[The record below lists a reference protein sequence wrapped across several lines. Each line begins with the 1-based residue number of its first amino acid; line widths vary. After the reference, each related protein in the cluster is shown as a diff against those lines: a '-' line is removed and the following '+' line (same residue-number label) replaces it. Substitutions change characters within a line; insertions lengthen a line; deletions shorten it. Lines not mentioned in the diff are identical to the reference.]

1 MITNEFA
8 EAATELN
15 VILKYLP
22 VEYVEKIPKKLRSFF
37 EKVESKTYLA
47 KIDPNKNLEQQDVK
61 EKTKDLITIIYKN
74 YWCNETERNKI
85 DTKLIEND
93 KLYEESLLNKYNP
106 DNILK
111 NKQVTNINSE
121 QTLEKISL
129 VEVKE
134 TTIFTKFLSFIQNLF
149 TKK

>member
-15 VILKYLP
+15 IILKYLP
-22 VEYVEKIPKKLRSFF
+22 VEYVEKIPKKLRFF
-37 EKVESKTYLA
+37 LEKVESKTYIA
-47 KIDPNKNLEQQDVK
+47 KIDPNKNLEQQDIK

-74 YWCNETERNKI
+74 YWCNETERDNI
-85 DTKLIEND
+85 DNKLIEND
-93 KLYEESLLNKYNP
+93 RLYEESLVNKYNP

-111 NKQVTNINSE
+111 SKQVANISTE
-121 QTLEKISL
+121 QTLEKTSL

-134 TTIFTKFLSFIQNLF
+134 TSIFTKFLNFIKNIF